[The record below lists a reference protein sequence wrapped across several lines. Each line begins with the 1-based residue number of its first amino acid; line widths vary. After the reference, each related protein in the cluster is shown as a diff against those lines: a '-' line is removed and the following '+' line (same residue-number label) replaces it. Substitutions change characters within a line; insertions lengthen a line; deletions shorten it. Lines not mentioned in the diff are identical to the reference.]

1 MEFQQTG
8 KELMEQLQ
16 GFNGRVEA
24 ELKTL
29 RDEYRMCPRGELY
42 IRKKRG
48 REYFYEKCRE
58 GERSVSGNREKVSK
72 LVRKRVL
79 EHEIRCR
86 EIVAENLETAIRS
99 IRIAMVR
106 EERKNRA
113 LTMKRIYSSGKVSMP
128 DFLLWVEIRQN
139 VMSGVP
145 NLRRFMKTRQE
156 PLLWQASAP
165 VSFCSGKLPLR

>member
-29 RDEYRMCPRGELY
+29 RGEYRMCPRGELY

-58 GERSVSGNREKVSK
+58 GERSVAGRSSPKIWKRRSG
-72 LVRKRVL
+72 
-79 EHEIRCR
+79 
-86 EIVAENLETAIRS
+86 A
-99 IRIAMVR
+99 
-106 EERKNRA
+106 
-113 LTMKRIYSSGKVSMP
+113 SGSP
-128 DFLLWVEIRQN
+128 W
-139 VMSGVP
+139 
-145 NLRRFMKTRQE
+145 
-156 PLLWQASAP
+156 
-165 VSFCSGKLPLR
+165 CGKKGQIML

>member
-24 ELKTL
+24 ELKTQATTN
-29 RDEYRMCPRGELY
+29 YRMCPRGELY

-72 LVRKRVL
+72 LVRKRVFWEPGDPL
-79 EHEIRCR
+79 QGDRRRKSGNGDQEHQDRYG
-86 EIVAENLETAIRS
+86 AG
-99 IRIAMVR
+99 
-106 EERKNRA
+106 RKD
-113 LTMKRIYSSGKVSMP
+113 K
-128 DFLLWVEIRQN
+128 
-139 VMSGVP
+139 
-145 NLRRFMKTRQE
+145 
-156 PLLWQASAP
+156 
-165 VSFCSGKLPLR
+165 